1 MYRCNDCG
9 ADFGNPKIE
18 RDDWEEY
25 YVCPRCGSEEL
36 DEMQPC
42 AVCGNPAYLGE
53 TLCSSCK
60 TDFENELNDFIKT
73 MCERF
78 SFTRDQVIEMIGEL
92 LEF

>member
-9 ADFGNPKIE
+9 ADFEKPKIE

-53 TLCSSCK
+53 TLCNACK
-60 TDFENELNDFIKT
+60 VEFANMVDDFVKT

-78 SFTRDQVIEMIGEL
+78 SFTRGEAIDMIGEFL
-92 LEF
+92 GF